1 MDRKKPVRHVVNA
14 YLREGRYVQTHPRG
28 HGMKKTKTSK
38 LSGSYLNVIEH
49 SKGIASGW
57 VRKGLKYH
65 NDVSGDKSYV
75 LWIQIAPPDSYLS
88 SVRGEPDKWTVQ
100 SWMEEFGSPNVF
112 DTLGAY
118 DTKTEAVN
126 AAVDATHTMT

>member
-1 MDRKKPVRHVVNA
+1 MDRKKPVKHMVKA
-14 YLREGRYVQTHPRG
+14 HKREGEPVRAHVRG
-28 HGMKKTKTSK
+28 RRVEHTKPHK
-38 LSGSYLNVIEH
+38 LSGDYLKITEH
-49 SKGIASGW
+49 ARGMAPGW
-57 VRKGLKYH
+57 VRDGLKYH
-65 NDVSGDKSYV
+65 NDVSRDKSYV